1 MKTVNRSMME
11 SVINLIFNGDWDSI
25 EDFDE
30 QLDELTEYANSIRET
45 INGFNEQMMMA

>member
-11 SVINLIFNGDWDSI
+11 STLNLIFNGDWDSI

-30 QLDELTEYANSIRET
+30 QLDQLTEYADSMRESISC
-45 INGFNEQMMMA
+45 FNEQMMMS

>member
-1 MKTVNRSMME
+1 MKTANRSMME
-11 SVINLIFNGDWDSI
+11 MAMNLIFNGDWDSI

-30 QLDELTEYANSIRET
+30 QLDCLTEYANSIRES